1 MYCVDTL
8 MEDHV
13 GSINLPNKEK
23 VAHKKR
29 PDKEKKKNPKQK
41 TKYVLRAP
49 LNLQSE
55 QTKWLSEEQP
65 FAEAADTHSNAHE
78 GSSNNNNGDPCE

>member
-29 PDKEKKKNPKQK
+29 PDKEKKKKKPEAKDEIRVTCTIK
-41 TKYVLRAP
+41 FTK
-49 LNLQSE
+49 
-55 QTKWLSEEQP
+55 
-65 FAEAADTHSNAHE
+65 
-78 GSSNNNNGDPCE
+78 